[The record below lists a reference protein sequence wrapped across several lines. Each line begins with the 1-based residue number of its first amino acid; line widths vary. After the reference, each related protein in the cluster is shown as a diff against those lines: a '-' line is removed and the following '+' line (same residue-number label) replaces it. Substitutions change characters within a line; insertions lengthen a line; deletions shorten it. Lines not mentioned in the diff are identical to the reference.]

1 MRPVNALPLAAAL
14 LCFACDADKLTAP
27 STPTAVP
34 IAISTPTSTLA
45 PTPIPTP
52 TPIPFQPVLTV
63 SPDPTDGT
71 ESLQVTFDMCAS
83 TGITLKYEVESDFT
97 RGVGLKGQVPCHVTF
112 TYKTE
117 SRRPGMIVKLIST
130 EMDYNYRMTVTD
142 VGQTPPVSAIK
153 EGTVHVFPRAIVVG

>member
-1 MRPVNALPLAAAL
+1 MRPVNALSLAAAL

-27 STPTAVP
+27 STPAAVP
-34 IAISTPTSTLA
+34 TPTLASTSLA
-45 PTPIPTP
+45 TPIPV
-52 TPIPFQPVLTV
+52 PFQPVFTI
-63 SPDPTDGT
+63 SPDPADGT

-83 TGITLKYEVESDFT
+83 TGISLKYEVESDFT
-97 RGVGLKGQVPCHVTF
+97 RGVGLKGQVPCHVTV

>member
-1 MRPVNALPLAAAL
+1 MRPVNALSLATAL
-14 LCFACDADKLTAP
+14 LCFACGADKLTG
-27 STPTAVP
+27 
-34 IAISTPTSTLA
+34 TSTA
-45 PTPIPTP
+45 TPFPPTPL
-52 TPIPFQPVLTV
+52 PFQPVFTV
-63 SPDPTDGT
+63 SPDPPNGT

-83 TGITLKYEVESDFT
+83 TGISLKYEVESDFT

-153 EGTVHVFPRAIVVG
+153 EGTVHVFPRAIVER